1 MEKKRVIVT
10 GGGASGLMAAIA
22 AAENG
27 AAVTILEQNEKPGK
41 KICATGNGKCNFT
54 NIQVP
59 SDAYRSENP
68 GFEQAVLNQ
77 FPVEDTVKFFTRL
90 GIYPVNKNG
99 GYLYPHS
106 GQAASVAEVLC
117 MEARNLGVKIKT
129 NQKVQRVFK
138 EQDIW
143 KVQVEGWIYEG
154 EAVILSNGSKASAIS
169 GSDGSGYE
177 LAAALG
183 HRLIEPL
190 PALTALKCKNTGF
203 SGWAG
208 VRTEGRITLL
218 VDGKKVTEETGELQ
232 LTDYGVSGIPVFQVS
247 RYGIRA
253 LKQGK
258 NVVFLTLGDPTIYST
273 YLYVHKRILERGYQ
287 AEIVSGIT
295 SFCAVAA
302 RLNMGL
308 AEMAEPLHVI
318 PATYKAEEMDELLK
332 LPGTKVLMK
341 SGKRLKKVRDSIL
354 RSGQNA
360 VMIENCGMP
369 EEKIYASA
377 KEIPEE
383 AGYYTLLVVKDKK

>member
-1 MEKKRVIVT
+1 MQ
-10 GGGASGLMAAIA
+10 L
-22 AAENG
+22 AENG
-27 AAVTILEQNEKPGK
+27 RCNYIKQMKTRQKDLRCRNGRIIYQYPG
-41 KICATGNGKCNFT
+41 T
-54 NIQVP
+54 

-106 GQAASVAEVLC
+106 GAASVAEVLC
-117 MEARNLGVKIKT
+117 VWKRGNLGVKIKT

-143 KVQVEGWIYEG
+143 KVQEGWIYEG

-190 PALTALKCKNTGF
+190 PALTTLKCKNTGF

-232 LTDYGVSGIPVFQVS
+232 PSDYGVS
-247 RYGIRA
+247 
-253 LKQGK
+253 
-258 NVVFLTLGDPTIYST
+258 
-273 YLYVHKRILERGYQ
+273 
-287 AEIVSGIT
+287 
-295 SFCAVAA
+295 
-302 RLNMGL
+302 
-308 AEMAEPLHVI
+308 
-318 PATYKAEEMDELLK
+318 
-332 LPGTKVLMK
+332 
-341 SGKRLKKVRDSIL
+341 
-354 RSGQNA
+354 
-360 VMIENCGMP
+360 
-369 EEKIYASA
+369 
-377 KEIPEE
+377 
-383 AGYYTLLVVKDKK
+383 

>member
-177 LAAALG
+177 LATALG

-190 PALTALKCKNTGF
+190 PALTALKCRNTGF

-232 LTDYGVSGIPVFQVS
+232 LTDYGVSGI
-247 RYGIRA
+247 I
-253 LKQGK
+253 
-258 NVVFLTLGDPTIYST
+258 
-273 YLYVHKRILERGYQ
+273 
-287 AEIVSGIT
+287 SG
-295 SFCAVAA
+295 
-302 RLNMGL
+302 
-308 AEMAEPLHVI
+308 
-318 PATYKAEEMDELLK
+318 
-332 LPGTKVLMK
+332 
-341 SGKRLKKVRDSIL
+341 
-354 RSGQNA
+354 
-360 VMIENCGMP
+360 
-369 EEKIYASA
+369 
-377 KEIPEE
+377 
-383 AGYYTLLVVKDKK
+383 

>member
-190 PALTALKCKNTGF
+190 PALTALKCRNTGF

-383 AGYYTLLVVKDKK
+383 AGYYTLLIVKDKK

>member
-154 EAVILSNGSKASAIS
+154 EAVILANGSKASAIS

-183 HRLIEPL
+183 HQAYRASPSFNCPEMQEYRLFRL
-190 PALTALKCKNTGF
+190 GRCSNRRQNYAACGWGKSHRGNRRTTA
-203 SGWAG
+203 
-208 VRTEGRITLL
+208 
-218 VDGKKVTEETGELQ
+218 
-232 LTDYGVSGIPVFQVS
+232 Y
-247 RYGIRA
+247 
-253 LKQGK
+253 
-258 NVVFLTLGDPTIYST
+258 
-273 YLYVHKRILERGYQ
+273 
-287 AEIVSGIT
+287 
-295 SFCAVAA
+295 
-302 RLNMGL
+302 
-308 AEMAEPLHVI
+308 
-318 PATYKAEEMDELLK
+318 
-332 LPGTKVLMK
+332 
-341 SGKRLKKVRDSIL
+341 
-354 RSGQNA
+354 
-360 VMIENCGMP
+360 
-369 EEKIYASA
+369 
-377 KEIPEE
+377 
-383 AGYYTLLVVKDKK
+383 

>member
-27 AAVTILEQNEKPGK
+27 AAVTILEQNENPGK

-143 KVQVEGWIYEG
+143 KVRGR
-154 EAVILSNGSKASAIS
+154 
-169 GSDGSGYE
+169 
-177 LAAALG
+177 
-183 HRLIEPL
+183 RL
-190 PALTALKCKNTGF
+190 
-203 SGWAG
+203 
-208 VRTEGRITLL
+208 
-218 VDGKKVTEETGELQ
+218 D
-232 LTDYGVSGIPVFQVS
+232 
-247 RYGIRA
+247 IR
-253 LKQGK
+253 G
-258 NVVFLTLGDPTIYST
+258 
-273 YLYVHKRILERGYQ
+273 
-287 AEIVSGIT
+287 
-295 SFCAVAA
+295 
-302 RLNMGL
+302 
-308 AEMAEPLHVI
+308 
-318 PATYKAEEMDELLK
+318 
-332 LPGTKVLMK
+332 
-341 SGKRLKKVRDSIL
+341 
-354 RSGQNA
+354 
-360 VMIENCGMP
+360 
-369 EEKIYASA
+369 
-377 KEIPEE
+377 
-383 AGYYTLLVVKDKK
+383 

>member
-190 PALTALKCKNTGF
+190 PALTALKCRNTGF
-203 SGWAG
+203 SDWCQHFIAWTQVSKKSNGQG
-208 VRTEGRITLL
+208 MCSTRNLRTHQTCFCVECIRINLFQSITTVIVVAVTGRRAEALLADAVFLHSQKNFHLVIFCSFVKLFKTLL
-218 VDGKKVTEETGELQ
+218 
-232 LTDYGVSGIPVFQVS
+232 
-247 RYGIRA
+247 
-253 LKQGK
+253 
-258 NVVFLTLGDPTIYST
+258 
-273 YLYVHKRILERGYQ
+273 
-287 AEIVSGIT
+287 
-295 SFCAVAA
+295 
-302 RLNMGL
+302 
-308 AEMAEPLHVI
+308 
-318 PATYKAEEMDELLK
+318 
-332 LPGTKVLMK
+332 
-341 SGKRLKKVRDSIL
+341 
-354 RSGQNA
+354 
-360 VMIENCGMP
+360 
-369 EEKIYASA
+369 
-377 KEIPEE
+377 
-383 AGYYTLLVVKDKK
+383 

>member
-154 EAVILSNGSKASAIS
+154 EAVILANGSKASAIS

-190 PALTALKCKNTGF
+190 PALTALKCRNTGF

-218 VDGKKVTEETGELQ
+218 VDGEKVTEETGELQ

>member
-247 RYGIRA
+247 RYGS
-253 LKQGK
+253 LCTETGK
-258 NVVFLTLGDPTIYST
+258 KCDSDFKFSA
-273 YLYVHKRILERGYQ
+273 RIFPGTVE
-287 AEIVSGIT
+287 
-295 SFCAVAA
+295 SFSE
-302 RLNMGL
+302 NTKG
-308 AEMAEPLHVI
+308 
-318 PATYKAEEMDELLK
+318 K
-332 LPGTKVLMK
+332 LPL
-341 SGKRLKKVRDSIL
+341 
-354 RSGQNA
+354 
-360 VMIENCGMP
+360 
-369 EEKIYASA
+369 
-377 KEIPEE
+377 
-383 AGYYTLLVVKDKK
+383 